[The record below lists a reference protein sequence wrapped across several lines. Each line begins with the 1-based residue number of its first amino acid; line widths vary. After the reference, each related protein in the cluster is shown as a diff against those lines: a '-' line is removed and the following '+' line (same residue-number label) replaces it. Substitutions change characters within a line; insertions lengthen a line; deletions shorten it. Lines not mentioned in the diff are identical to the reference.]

1 MGGGKGGP
9 PGPAPLGGKGGA
21 PGGNGGTK
29 REGCADTRH
38 LRSKVKLDWTYC
50 LEIQV
55 EGDPFQEAG
64 REGHPEDPLHQVVG
78 GHQDREVE
86 EKADVLVKLG

>member
-1 MGGGKGGP
+1 
-9 PGPAPLGGKGGA
+9 
-21 PGGNGGTK
+21 
-29 REGCADTRH
+29 
-38 LRSKVKLDWTYC
+38 
-50 LEIQV
+50 V

-78 GHQDREVE
+78 GHQVRELE